1 MNNPRLRDLGFS
13 VGALPPGPHNAITDV
28 AGITVGHVTILEDA
42 PRIVRSGVTVIVPEN
57 GDIGARNLF
66 AGTHVLNGNGEMTGL
81 AYLNEFG
88 LLCGPIALTS
98 THSIGAA
105 HEGLVRHELESGSPF
120 DFLLPVVAE
129 TFDGWLS
136 DPSAFAVRPHHVG
149 EAVANAGNG
158 PVAEGSVGGGTGMI
172 CHEFKAGIGTSSRV
186 AKVAGAE
193 WTVGVLVQ
201 ANYGSR
207 ERLCLNGRNVGELFP
222 LTDIPSP
229 WPERRETGS
238 IIGIVATNAPLLPH
252 QCQRLA
258 QRAALGVGRVG
269 GMGEPG
275 SGDLFLG
282 FSTGNIIP
290 AATAKDA
297 TPVHSLPDMAL
308 SPLFQAVIEATEES
322 IWNALC
328 ASDTMTGHQGR
339 ICHGLPVERLREA
352 IPPKSP
358 TPEERSS

>member
-1 MNNPRLRDLGFS
+1 VSNPRLRDLGLS
-13 VGALPPGPHNAITDV
+13 VGTLPPGPYNAITDV
-28 AGITVGHVTILEDA
+28 AGLSVGHVTILEDA
-42 PRIVRSGVTVIVPEN
+42 PKTVRSGLTVIVPEN
-57 GDIGARNLF
+57 GAVGERNLY

-81 AYLNEFG
+81 AFLNEFG

-98 THSIGAA
+98 THSVGAA
-105 HEGLVRHELESGSPF
+105 HEGLIRHELESGSPF

-129 TFDGWLS
+129 TYDGWLS
-136 DPSAFAVRPHHVG
+136 DRSAFAVRPHHVG
-149 EAVANAGNG
+149 EAIASAASGI
-158 PVAEGSVGGGTGMI
+158 VAEGSVGGGTGMI
-172 CHEFKAGIGTSSRV
+172 CHEFKAGIGTASRI
-186 AKVAGAE
+186 ADVAGTD

-207 ERLCLNGRNVGELFP
+207 ERLRLNGHNVGAMFP
-222 LTDIPSP
+222 VTDIPSP

-238 IIGIVATNAPLLPH
+238 IIGIVATSAPLLPH

-282 FSTGNIIP
+282 FSTGNSVS
-290 AATAKDA
+290 AATVKAPTSA
-297 TPVHSLPDMAL
+297 QALPDMAL
-308 SPLFQAVIEATEES
+308 SPLFQAAIEATEES

-328 ASDTMTGHQGR
+328 ASDTMTGQLGR
-339 ICHGLPVERLREA
+339 VCHGLPAERLRAALLSGRME
-352 IPPKSP
+352 PREKSP
-358 TPEERSS
+358 

>member
-1 MNNPRLRDLGFS
+1 MKNPRLRDLGLS
-13 VGALPPGPHNAITDV
+13 VGTLPPGPGNAITDI
-28 AGITVGHVTILEDA
+28 AGISVGHVTILEDA
-42 PRIVRSGVTVIVPEN
+42 PKTVRSGVTVIVPEN
-57 GDIGARNLF
+57 GNIGERNLF

-98 THSIGAA
+98 THSVGAA
-105 HEGLVRHELESGSPF
+105 HEGMIRHELESGSPF

-149 EAVANAGNG
+149 DAIANASTG
-158 PVAEGSVGGGTGMI
+158 AIDEGSVGGGTGMI
-172 CHEFKAGIGTSSRV
+172 CHEFKAGIGTSSRL
-186 AKVAGAE
+186 ATVAGTD

-207 ERLCLNGRNVGELFP
+207 ERLRLDGRNIGEVFP
-222 LTDIPSP
+222 RTDIPGP

-238 IIGIVATNAPLLPH
+238 IIGIVTTDAPLLPH

-275 SGDLFLG
+275 SGDLFLA
-282 FSTGNIIP
+282 FSTGNGVP
-290 AATAKDA
+290 VATAKDP
-297 TPVHSLPDMAL
+297 TSLLSLPDMAL

-328 ASDTMTGHQGR
+328 ASDTMTGQMGR
-339 ICHGLPVERLREA
+339 VCHGLPTDRLRTA
-352 IPPKSP
+352 MLGGNAAS
-358 TPEERSS
+358 TGASR